1 MSGRHVD
8 HAHEHDGR
16 AHRHGHDHHVHEHD
30 VHGNHGHPSSRPF
43 VVALIL
49 AVGYG
54 IIEALGGWWTGS
66 LALLSDAGHMFSDGL
81 ALAVA
86 AVAAWLARRPP
97 GGRHSYG
104 WARAE
109 VLGGLI
115 NGIMMLLLVALI
127 YLEAAHRLMNPLPVR
142 GEGVLGIAL
151 IGLIV
156 NIIMAWQLHG
166 GEPNL
171 NREAALLHVIGD
183 LVSSVA
189 ALVAGALVYFTGWT
203 PIDPLISALIATIIL
218 VSTVRLIRN
227 AFHVLMEGVPLS
239 LDMNDIGV
247 ALARSEGI
255 VSVHDLHVWSIG
267 TGRPMISAHVEIAD
281 MSAWP
286 RILRDART
294 LLRDRYD
301 LDHVT
306 LQPEPVGTL
315 PLQATVRLWPRRPR
329 SG

>member
-1 MSGRHVD
+1 M
-8 HAHEHDGR
+8 
-16 AHRHGHDHHVHEHD
+16 HEHD
-30 VHGNHGHPSSRPF
+30 VHGNHGHTSSRPF

-127 YLEAAHRLMNPLPVR
+127 YLEAAQRLMNPLPVR
-142 GEGVLGIAL
+142 GEGVLVIAL

-189 ALVAGALVYFTGWT
+189 ALVAGVLVYFTGWT

-315 PLQATVRLWPRRPR
+315 PLRATVRLWPRRPR